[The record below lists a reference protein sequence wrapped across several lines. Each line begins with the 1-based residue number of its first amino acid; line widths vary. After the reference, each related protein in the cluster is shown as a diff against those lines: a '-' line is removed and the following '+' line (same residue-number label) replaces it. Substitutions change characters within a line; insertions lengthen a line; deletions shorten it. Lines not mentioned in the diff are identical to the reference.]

1 MSIFTAF
8 LDTYIPLVPTILRR
22 MAPVVIDEVSGV
34 ETSQNAWN
42 LAYVVGGLQPLQA
55 LAEAVKQMDETDYPL
70 PTAAAWVLDQHWGPM
85 HNVQRNGAT
94 DARFRVFV
102 QAKRLLNASWGAAD
116 QVLDILFL
124 LLPAAGTVF
133 TTYYPKAWTIQL
145 LGVDM
150 AQAAEVLAFLS
161 KKPSPLGGGFSVCGD
176 NGFAIVIDP
185 ECFNYS
191 SVYGVI
197 GVDYVVTG
205 WFGSVYGPGGGV
217 QAGYAHV
224 AQI

>member
-1 MSIFTAF
+1 MSIFTSI

-22 MAPVVIDEVSGV
+22 VAPVTIDDERGV
-34 ETSQNAWN
+34 ETSRNAWN
-42 LAYVVGGLQPLQA
+42 LALVVGGFQPLQA
-55 LAEAVKQMDETDYPL
+55 LAEAVEQMAETDYPL
-70 PTAAAWVLDQHWGPM
+70 PTAAAWVLDEHWGPL

-102 QAKRLLNASWGAAD
+102 RAKRLLNASWGAAD
-116 QVLDILFL
+116 QVLDILTL
-124 LLPAAGTVF
+124 LLPAAGTIF
-133 TTYYPKAWTIQL
+133 TPYYPKAWVIQL
-145 LGVDM
+145 TGVAM
-150 AQAAEVLAFLS
+150 ADAAEVLAFLS

-176 NGFAIVIDP
+176 NGFALVTDP

-197 GVDYVVTG
+197 GVDYLVTG
-205 WFGSVYGPGGGV
+205 FFGSVYGPGGGV

-224 AQI
+224 AAI

>member
-1 MSIFTAF
+1 MSIFTDI
-8 LDTYIPLVPTILRR
+8 LDTYIPLVPTILRS
-22 MAPVVIDEVSGV
+22 MAPVVIDAETGV

-42 LAYVVGGLQPLQA
+42 LAIIVGGMQPLQA
-55 LAEAVKQMDETDYPL
+55 LTQALAQMDETDYPL
-70 PTAAAWVLDQHWGPM
+70 PTAAGWVLDQHWGPM
-85 HNVQRNGAT
+85 HNVQRNGGT
-94 DARFRVFV
+94 DAEFRVFV

-116 QVLDILFL
+116 QALDIFAL
-124 LLPAAGTVF
+124 LLPAAGTIF
-133 TTYYPKAWTIQL
+133 TPYYPKAWTIQL
-145 LGVDM
+145 TGVDM
-150 AQAAEVLAFLS
+150 AQAAEVLAFMS

-176 NGFAIVIDP
+176 NGFAIVTDP

-205 WFGSVYGPGGGV
+205 WFGSVYGAGGGV

>member
-1 MSIFTAF
+1 MSIFTDI

-22 MAPVVIDEVSGV
+22 MAPVTIDDERGV

-42 LAYVVGGLQPLQA
+42 LALVVGGMQPLQA
-55 LAEAVKQMDETDYPL
+55 LAEAVDQMAETDYPL
-70 PTAAAWVLDQHWGPM
+70 PTAAGWVLDQHWGPM

-116 QVLDILFL
+116 QVLDILTL
-124 LLPAAGTVF
+124 LLPAAGTIF
-133 TTYYPKAWTIQL
+133 TPYYPKAWIIQL
-145 LGVDM
+145 TGVNM
-150 AQAAEVLAFLS
+150 SQAAEVLAFLS

-176 NGFAIVIDP
+176 NGFGLVTDP
-185 ECFNYS
+185 QCFNYS
-191 SVYGVI
+191 SVYGAVT
-197 GVDYVVTG
+197 VTG
-205 WFGSVYGPGGGV
+205 FFGSVYGPGGGV